1 MGTMKAVLILS
12 ALASAFAAPDTRF
25 LCSECVDEMHNL
37 GFLVRAGAH
46 DIRDYL
52 AANYCPTVEANQQDF
67 CIEKLARYYI
77 GMGDKIVHHY
87 FMDGAV
93 HVCQTMGVCDAMA
106 RRYTCEECVE
116 GLNWVQMYMED
127 PIMIAE
133 FTIYLEQNYC
143 IDEWEYCKEGVVEY
157 FPHMHAMAMEKFF
170 IPTEICP
177 QQEVCGATRPPFV

>member
-1 MGTMKAVLILS
+1 MGTVHNLHFTMKAVLLLS
-12 ALASAFAAPDTRF
+12 VLASAFAAPDTRF

-52 AANYCPTVEANQQDF
+52 AANYCPTLEANQQDF

-77 GMGDKIVHHY
+77 GMLDAIVHHY

-93 HVCQTMGVCDAMA
+93 HVCQTMGVCDAF
-106 RRYTCEECVE
+106 RSGRYTCEECVQ
-116 GLNWVQMYMED
+116 GLEWVENYIED

-133 FTIYLEQNYC
+133 YVVYLEQNFC
-143 IDEWEYCKEGVVEY
+143 QDDWERLQGARYPGLPCYAQHG
-157 FPHMHAMAMEKFF
+157 HG
-170 IPTEICP
+170 
-177 QQEVCGATRPPFV
+177 EV

>member
-1 MGTMKAVLILS
+1 MGTMKAVLLLS
-12 ALASAFAAPDTRF
+12 VLASAFAAPDTRF

-52 AANYCPTVEANQQDF
+52 AANYCPTVEEGQQDF
-67 CIEKLARYYI
+67 CVEKLARYYI
-77 GMGDKIVHHY
+77 GMLDKIVHHY

-93 HVCQTMGVCDAMA
+93 HVCQTMGICDA
-106 RRYTCEECVE
+106 
-116 GLNWVQMYMED
+116 MED

-143 IDEWEYCKEGVVEY
+143 IDEWEHCKEGVVEY
-157 FPHMHAMAMEKFF
+157 FPPMHAMAMEKFF
-170 IPTEICP
+170 IPTEICN

>member
-1 MGTMKAVLILS
+1 MG
-12 ALASAFAAPDTRF
+12 
-25 LCSECVDEMHNL
+25 
-37 GFLVRAGAH
+37 
-46 DIRDYL
+46 
-52 AANYCPTVEANQQDF
+52 
-67 CIEKLARYYI
+67 
-77 GMGDKIVHHY
+77 IVHHY

-143 IDEWEYCKEGVVEY
+143 IDEWEHCKEGVVEY
-157 FPHMHAMAMEKFF
+157 FPPMHAMAMEKFF
-170 IPTEICP
+170 IPTEICN
-177 QQEVCGATRPPFV
+177 QQEVCGAPLRQSPHNKEPTCLRRKIHLNKNQQSFL